1 MNFKKFFPLV
11 CLILLSSTQAYSQTT
26 TTYAGGT
33 TNTNTNNN
41 VQSGTVTNNN
51 NNTNN
56 NVQSGTVTNN
66 NNNVNTNNN
75 IQSGTVTNN
84 NNNVNTSTSNNN
96 STNLNTSNSNS
107 NNNNVSTSTNSNTN
121 TSSSNNVNNNNDVS
135 TSTSTNNNT
144 NKTDSNINQSTS
156 SKIESPPPSAIA
168 PTIVNNSPDL
178 CTTGISSAVQTQ
190 IFGFSGGATIRDEN
204 CEKLKLSKTMYDMG
218 MKVAAV
224 GILCQDSRVFSA
236 METAGTPCPA
246 YGKIGKE
253 ATEYWEENKDL
264 RPDFKEYTKK
274 QKIIDSRN
282 KNKKNK
288 NKR

>member
-51 NNTNN
+51 NN
-56 NVQSGTVTNN
+56 
-66 NNNVNTNNN
+66 VNA
-75 IQSGTVTNN
+75 S
-84 NNNVNTSTSNNN
+84 TSTSNNN
-96 STNLNTSNSNS
+96 STNLNTSNSNSNSNS